1 MAERGTRA
9 DIDLG
14 ELEKLASLHPTDVEL
29 ASWFGVSEKTIER
42 RKKEPAFA
50 EALGRG
56 RTKGKL
62 NLRRAQMKMAETHP
76 VMAIWLGKVILNQT
90 EPMPYDSGATVNIC
104 VMGTSIDVEPEI
116 LLPSSS
122 EKDAPAR
129 RLLHR

>member
-14 ELEKLASLHPTDVEL
+14 ELEKLASLHPTDMEL

-90 EPMPYDSGATVNIC
+90 EAAPYGSGPVMNIC
-104 VMGTSIDVEPEI
+104 MPSASVNVGAEI
-116 LLPSSS
+116 LLT
-122 EKDAPAR
+122 EKDTPAR
-129 RLLHR
+129 RLMPR

>member
-14 ELEKLASLHPTDVEL
+14 ELEKLASLHPSDVEL
-29 ASWFGVSEKTIER
+29 ATWFGVSEKTIER

-62 NLRRAQMKMAETHP
+62 NLRRAQIKMAETHP

-90 EPMPYDSGATVNIC
+90 EAAPYGSGP
-104 VMGTSIDVEPEI
+104 VMNLCMLGGSIDVEPEI
-116 LLPSSS
+116 VLT

-129 RLLHR
+129 RLMHR

>member
-9 DIDLG
+9 DIDLS

-50 EALGRG
+50 EALERG

-90 EPMPYDSGATVNIC
+90 EAAPYGSGAPVYIC
-104 VMGTSIDVEPEI
+104 MPDASIDVGTEI
-116 LLPSSS
+116 LLT

>member
-9 DIDLG
+9 DIDRG

-42 RKKEPAFA
+42 RKKEPAFS

-62 NLRRAQMKMAETHP
+62 NLRRAQLKMAETHP

-90 EPMPYDSGATVNIC
+90 EAAPYGSGPVVNVC
-104 VMGTSIDVEPEI
+104 MQGASIDVGAEI
-116 LLPSSS
+116 VLT

-129 RLLHR
+129 RLIHG

>member
-50 EALGRG
+50 EALSRG

-62 NLRRAQMKMAETHP
+62 NLRRAQIKMAETHP

-90 EPMPYDSGATVNIC
+90 EAAPYGSGPVVYICMPSA
-104 VMGTSIDVEPEI
+104 SIDVGAEI
-116 LLPSSS
+116 LLS

-129 RLLHR
+129 RLPYR

>member
-1 MAERGTRA
+1 MAERGSRA
-9 DIDLG
+9 DIDLS

-42 RKKEPAFA
+42 RKKEPEFA
-50 EALGRG
+50 EALERG

-62 NLRRAQMKMAETHP
+62 NLRRVQMKMAETHP

-90 EPMPYDSGATVNIC
+90 ERTRHEWEAPLVICMPYASVN
-104 VMGTSIDVEPEI
+104 VEAEI
-116 LLPSSS
+116 SLPSSI
-122 EKDAPAR
+122 EKDPAG